1 MEHKLHGYMTV
12 EAALLMPMAWF
23 ALFFLIFA
31 GIFQYDRCIAEQ
43 DGRRIVLRASQMRGK
58 DDAAVVQSVL
68 TKGELAGEKKLLFS
82 GGVQRELELTQNRVK
97 MKIKGKVNTILN
109 SFVSAEN
116 VPVFSYGTEY
126 EAKKYDP
133 VLAIRMCRRIEY
145 YAGN

>member
-1 MEHKLHGYMTV
+1 MEHKLNGFMTV

-58 DDAAVVQSVL
+58 DEAAVTQSVL
-68 TKGELAGEKKLLFS
+68 AKGELAGESKMLFGS
-82 GGVQRELELTQNRVK
+82 DLQRDLELTNNRVK
-97 MKIKGKVNTILN
+97 MTIKGKVNTILN
-109 SFVSAEN
+109 SLVRAED
-116 VPVFSYGTEY
+116 VPVFAYGTEY
-126 EAKKYDP
+126 ETKKYDP
-133 VLAIRMCRRIEY
+133 VLAIRTCRRIEH